1 MVPLP
6 HGACPFESA
15 RGRRIQSFNHGR
27 DVSNAITPG
36 ASEDNDDSDAASSS
50 TVAAKRVA
58 GSRESPTG
66 CASSAA
72 DGAGAGGGGAA
83 LAHDNGGGAA
93 AALPYNS
100 HHLDGGASTIPLLTD
115 ASLARHDEE
124 EAAARRFL
132 PTAAGASPPPPL
144 FPQGTDPPRPEAEAR
159 AGAGLPSRGLRGAER
174 EGIVAASAESERP
187 GAWPGVFSQGIVGSS
202 SSLSS
207 MSVSSTAVA
216 TPVPP
221 MTAARSLGWPPTHDQ
236 PGAAAMAAVAA
247 VGGDTDRAM
256 AARALVALPR
266 ETLAPVVD
274 LTGGIGGQTLAEQ
287 EEAEIQLAIALSLSQ
302 GDACRR
308 EGGGGG
314 GSSACEASVAT
325 IEGAARTPLED
336 DTETDEEPGNRRQRR
351 QPSPVG
357 SSHEPVSTV
366 RVATLE
372 AMETK
377 ASSGAATIVRAGAGD
392 SNGLA
397 AVADLGTPESATVT
411 AADAVGATGMA
422 VPSREGLKEARSLW
436 PSSRIPLAPDEAR
449 YRRLRGSD
457 EESRSDASSGG
468 SGSTRVSSG
477 STKVKKGP
485 DPDGREEDSQRIKRR
500 RGKSEASTEELSS
513 TTSARC
519 YDESTPVIAGGETG
533 HDRAL
538 FDGSADCDVRE
549 RWKLRDDLVPGH
561 PRVTDW
567 IGSKGTGS
575 VPPVALAPSSAINTN
590 AVESRLGIKCAIPQG
605 ADDAENAMGWACGGA
620 GPAIGGYGVHGLNGA
635 RSFSNG
641 LASTRVG
648 IGSSMRGGAFA
659 PVSPLDERLG
669 NVTTLPPTTTTMTS
683 CAEADRSDNI
693 LSSSG
698 ERTEHHQE
706 VFASSARGLPQPAQV
721 FAAAGGGEKGAV
733 SAGLPSAVDA
743 VAGDQE
749 LMDDLETEQ
758 MWRDL
763 EVEPGEIVES
773 SQGGLGI
780 GVGLEGGVA
789 GGGAGLD
796 GLLAAVNWERD
807 VRKLFTPAFFV
818 GNPSRACGVCY

>member
-1 MVPLP
+1 RGLERSEQQASALLHFCQEMDGGASAADPFRLPLP
-6 HGACPFESA
+6 AQELTYPFGNGLVVRYGHTSRLASSAAALAGVTAEFPPSMEEPCRPLYFVVADHVRTTIAVLRAVLKDGITTQDRPPKALVIDTLQTLEVYRKQGLATNLTNFVKDIADAHGIGLYAICDMFSRSFWEMRGFQEETYFDVLALFNRVDEFTACKVVLRAGERYVEYQPAS
-15 RGRRIQSFNHGR
+15 GNQLSQIQSFNHGR

-287 EEAEIQLAIALSLSQ
+287 EEAEIQLAIA
-302 GDACRR
+302 
-308 EGGGGG
+308 
-314 GSSACEASVAT
+314 
-325 IEGAARTPLED
+325 
-336 DTETDEEPGNRRQRR
+336 
-351 QPSPVG
+351 
-357 SSHEPVSTV
+357 
-366 RVATLE
+366 
-372 AMETK
+372 
-377 ASSGAATIVRAGAGD
+377 
-392 SNGLA
+392 
-397 AVADLGTPESATVT
+397 
-411 AADAVGATGMA
+411 
-422 VPSREGLKEARSLW
+422 
-436 PSSRIPLAPDEAR
+436 
-449 YRRLRGSD
+449 
-457 EESRSDASSGG
+457 
-468 SGSTRVSSG
+468 
-477 STKVKKGP
+477 
-485 DPDGREEDSQRIKRR
+485 
-500 RGKSEASTEELSS
+500 
-513 TTSARC
+513 
-519 YDESTPVIAGGETG
+519 
-533 HDRAL
+533 
-538 FDGSADCDVRE
+538 
-549 RWKLRDDLVPGH
+549 
-561 PRVTDW
+561 
-567 IGSKGTGS
+567 
-575 VPPVALAPSSAINTN
+575 
-590 AVESRLGIKCAIPQG
+590 
-605 ADDAENAMGWACGGA
+605 
-620 GPAIGGYGVHGLNGA
+620 
-635 RSFSNG
+635 
-641 LASTRVG
+641 
-648 IGSSMRGGAFA
+648 
-659 PVSPLDERLG
+659 
-669 NVTTLPPTTTTMTS
+669 
-683 CAEADRSDNI
+683 
-693 LSSSG
+693 
-698 ERTEHHQE
+698 
-706 VFASSARGLPQPAQV
+706 
-721 FAAAGGGEKGAV
+721 
-733 SAGLPSAVDA
+733 
-743 VAGDQE
+743 
-749 LMDDLETEQ
+749 
-758 MWRDL
+758 
-763 EVEPGEIVES
+763 
-773 SQGGLGI
+773 
-780 GVGLEGGVA
+780 
-789 GGGAGLD
+789 
-796 GLLAAVNWERD
+796 
-807 VRKLFTPAFFV
+807 
-818 GNPSRACGVCY
+818 